1 MRSKSIWKI
10 SKCCQTIVT
19 YHVRKASFCTLF
31 FYFLFGPFCS
41 KKTVQL
47 IHSKKETISADLVAS
62 WTVHVG
68 DMDQVL
74 HLWRYTGGFAK
85 IDKAEALL
93 ENDAVSTL
101 IRNCL
106 AHFGY

>member
-1 MRSKSIWKI
+1 M
-10 SKCCQTIVT
+10 
-19 YHVRKASFCTLF
+19 
-31 FYFLFGPFCS
+31 
-41 KKTVQL
+41 
-47 IHSKKETISADLVAS
+47 IHSKRETISKDLVAS

-93 ENDAVSTL
+93 NDDAVSIYRALFKLNPSGQTEPP
-101 IRNCL
+101 
-106 AHFGY
+106 HFPSTGLSVIEK

>member
-1 MRSKSIWKI
+1 MLVTGRAVKTKSSTFI
-10 SKCCQTIVT
+10 
-19 YHVRKASFCTLF
+19 H
-31 FYFLFGPFCS
+31 S
-41 KKTVQL
+41 KKTAQL
-47 IHSKKETISADLVAS
+47 IHSKRETISKDLVAS

-93 ENDAVSTL
+93 SDDAVSIPCIL
-101 IRNCL
+101 QIECIRRN
-106 AHFGY
+106 